1 MPMSVDRP
9 AARRLLSLPPLL
21 LLPLL
26 LLLALSGVAGA
37 QASGGEA
44 TRAARAHNAAAR
56 EHFKRGEYAKAAGRY
71 EQAFKARPLPVFLYN
86 IAQSLKRH
94 AGGELVDQVGR
105 LVVELYF
112 VQADDAG
119 VNEPGH
125 VACFVEQSG
134 GVARSVREALD
145 RDVAA
150 ELRVLGKVDHALTT
164 PPEHARWTKTA
175 DGGRQPGRGGGSG

>member
-1 MPMSVDRP
+1 MSVDRP

-86 IAQSLKRH
+86 IAQSLKRLGDLLQKKR
-94 AGGELVDQVGR
+94 ALVYYDR
-105 LVVELYF
+105 YLALV
-112 VQADDAG
+112 A
-119 VNEPGH
+119 PG
-125 VACFVEQSG
+125 A
-134 GVARSVREALD
+134 
-145 RDVAA
+145 
-150 ELRVLGKVDHALTT
+150 
-164 PPEHARWTKTA
+164 
-175 DGGRQPGRGGGSG
+175 PG